1 MSFFEELRRGSAFHS
16 VDESSDGAFT
26 IKPVGDDDDS
36 FDAFQRVV
44 LDAIANAGADY
55 EIRPHETS
63 MRGQPMYDFAA
74 LWLI

>member
-44 LDAIANAGADY
+44 LDAIANAFPRGA
-55 EIRPHETS
+55 
-63 MRGQPMYDFAA
+63 Q
-74 LWLI
+74 